1 MFLIIV
7 KPITKTFL
15 QPESLEHNSKSRGF
29 NADNDDY
36 GLFVGPMWAAF
47 VSKESSL

>member
-1 MFLIIV
+1 MFLKIV
-7 KPITKTFL
+7 TPITKILF

-29 NADNDDY
+29 NADNDDG